1 MLLLINFLN
10 ACIWPTDNLAEWYR
24 GEIYCDIQ
32 VKLLNAS
39 NLGTVGAV
47 GVILRGLAKALDT
60 TSLTRSTEEKRWK
73 PKFSNIVDY
82 GLCFGLP
89 IYAAA
94 VHYIVQPSRYYIFA
108 ISGCVVSFD
117 NSWPTIVLVNI
128 WPLIFSLF
136 DAYYA
141 GEFSTSRLI
150 SFPH

>member
-10 ACIWPTDNLAEWYR
+10 ACIWPTDNISDWYR

-39 NLGTVGAV
+39 NLGAVGAV
-47 GVILRGLAKALDT
+47 GVILRRLAKALDT
-60 TSLTRSTEEKRWK
+60 KSLTRSTEEKKWK
-73 PKFSNIVDY
+73 NVVGKITDY

-94 VHYIVQPSRYYIFA
+94 VHYVVQPSRYYIFA

-117 NSWPTIVLVNI
+117 NSWPTIVLVYI
-128 WPLIFSLF
+128 WPLFFSMF

-141 GEFSTSRLI
+141 GKSSALLLI
-150 SFPH
+150 CALC